1 MPTNGVPSCKVMGM
15 VDIHSHILPA
25 VDDGAKTWEMAVR
38 MCEMAAADGIT
49 HLVATPHSNETYRY
63 DRKQHEEV
71 LAQLR
76 EKVNGAIELS
86 LGCDF
91 HLSFDNIVAAKKDP
105 EQFCIG
111 QTNYLLVEFSDF
123 GVSRQLLRT
132 LEEFLQSGVTPIIT
146 HPERNQ
152 MMQAKPELVIEMASM
167 GCVIQVTASSFTGFW
182 GRGPKK
188 IAEWLLRQGAVH
200 VLASDAHDPDK
211 RTPILSAGRD
221 AVAAVA
227 GVGVAN
233 LLVSGNPQAIVRGE
247 SLT

>member
-1 MPTNGVPSCKVMGM
+1 MGM

-38 MCEMAAADGIT
+38 MCEMAAADGVT
-49 HLVATPHSNETYRY
+49 HLVATPHSNEEYRY
-63 DRKQHEEV
+63 DRKQHEET
-71 LAQLR
+71 LARLR

-91 HLSFDNIVAAKKDP
+91 HLSFDNIMAARKDP
-105 EQFCIG
+105 AQFCIG
-111 QTNYLLVEFSDF
+111 STNYLLVEFSDF
-123 GVSRQLLRT
+123 GVSRQILRT
-132 LEEFLQSGVTPIIT
+132 LEEFLQMGLLPVIT

-152 MMQAKPELVIEMASM
+152 MMQVKPELVVEMASM
-167 GCVIQVTASSFTGFW
+167 GCVVQVTANSFTGFW

-188 IAEWLLRQGAVH
+188 VAEWLLKQGAVH
-200 VLASDAHDPDK
+200 VLASDAHDPER

-221 AVAAVA
+221 AVAAAA
-227 GVGVAN
+227 GSGVAN

>member
-1 MPTNGVPSCKVMGM
+1 MGM

-25 VDDGAKTWEMAVR
+25 VDDGAKTWEVSVR

-132 LEEFLQSGVTPIIT
+132 LEEFLQGGVTPIIT